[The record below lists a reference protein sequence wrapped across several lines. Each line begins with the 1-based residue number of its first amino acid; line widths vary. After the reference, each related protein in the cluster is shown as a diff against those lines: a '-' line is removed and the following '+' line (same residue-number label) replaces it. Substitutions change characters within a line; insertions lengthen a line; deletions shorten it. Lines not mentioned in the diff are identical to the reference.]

1 METLE
6 ILVKRTY
13 KKDTY
18 TIGDIF
24 IDGEWF
30 CNSLED
36 KDRGLSKDMKLS
48 VIKNRK
54 VYGKTAIPTGR
65 YEVTLD
71 VFSPKF
77 SKYPYYMNI
86 CDGFLPR
93 IKDVP
98 AYDGVLFHVM
108 DGAKG
113 ADLSYGCIG
122 VGRNKIKGGLLEGKE
137 IYFKAFYDRL
147 KKAKDAGKKIFVT
160 IE

>member
-113 ADLSYGCIG
+113 SRRTA
-122 VGRNKIKGGLLEGKE
+122 
-137 IYFKAFYDRL
+137 
-147 KKAKDAGKKIFVT
+147 
-160 IE
+160 